1 MERYETQVQN
11 VTVKTLKLRNF
22 AVSHIPAFKI
32 CYVTTIDIFDEIVVP
47 FNHLN
52 YCLTTFE
59 NTSECFGYLSVAD
72 YEFRFESDEI
82 ESLYG
87 FLGLSLPEKHTALAL
102 ES

>member
-52 YCLTTFE
+52 YFITTFK
-59 NTSECFGYLSVAD
+59 NTFECFGYLTVGD
-72 YEFRFESDEI
+72 HEFRFEFDEI
-82 ESLYG
+82 QSIYS
-87 FLGLSLPEKHTALAL
+87 FLGLPLPEKHCDL